1 MNKRNMSTVGA
12 GFYTIGVIF
21 VILVILAALGV
32 GDEPKCAHYNCDREV
47 THEGDYCYMHD
58 SDSYQSNGIK
68 KSTSSGSSYNGYNGN
83 STSGSNYNSYDGN
96 STSGSNYN
104 SAGSY
109 SLSNSNNTSSSS
121 NNKKYNSNN
130 SYDDGYDDV
139 YMDDDYDLD
148 RYWEDDDY
156 ASGVDDALEDMDD
169 GDW

>member
-83 STSGSNYNSYDGN
+83 STSGSNYNS
-96 STSGSNYN
+96 
-104 SAGSY
+104 AGSY